1 MNLSREQKW
10 TIVSFGSAVVAA
22 VLVRGGIKLVWK
34 ATRDDDPPLNPL
46 REDGTWTDAVLFS
59 LATGLSVG
67 LARLAARAV
76 AISALE
82 EGRRPQLPSWTK
94 RPLR

>member
-1 MNLSREQKW
+1 MASLTREQRW
-10 TIVSFGSAVVAA
+10 RIVSLSSAVLAA
-22 VLVRGGIKLVWK
+22 VVVRGGIQVVWK

-67 LARLAARAV
+67 LARLAARSV
-76 AISALE
+76 AASVWE
-82 EGRRPQLPSWTK
+82 KETRPRLPSWAE
-94 RPLR
+94 

>member
-1 MNLSREQKW
+1 MANLTHEQRW
-10 TIVSFGSAVVAA
+10 RLVSFGSAVLAA
-22 VLVRGGIKLVWK
+22 VVVRGGIRMAWK

-46 REDGTWTDAVLFS
+46 REDSTWTDAVMFS

-76 AISALE
+76 AASTWE
-82 EGRRPQLPSWTK
+82 KETRPHFPSWTK
-94 RPLR
+94 

>member
-1 MNLSREQKW
+1 MASLTREQRW
-10 TIVSFGSAVVAA
+10 RIVSLGSAVLAA
-22 VLVRGGIKLVWK
+22 VVVRGGIKVVWK

-76 AISALE
+76 AASVWENETRLH
-82 EGRRPQLPSWTK
+82 LPTWTE
-94 RPLR
+94 